1 MHVSFFTFALA
12 AAATGLEAIFGYP
25 AWLFERIGHPVTWMG
40 RLIAVLDHNLNR
52 DGDSSAIRY
61 AAGVLALLVLLLAT
75 AACVQALSFALFDLS
90 SLLSL
95 LGQFGSGVI
104 AFSCTALC
112 ASSCLAQRSLAEHVG
127 NVARGLET
135 GGVEAGRK
143 ALAHI
148 VGRDVEKLDAGG
160 IGRAAIESLAENFS
174 DGIVA
179 PAFWIAVL
187 GPFGGFL
194 YKAINTADSMI
205 GHRTNRHAAFG
216 FASAKLD
223 DLVNLVPARLAAAWI
238 CLAAGGNISAAC
250 RITWRD
256 ASGHP
261 SPNAGWP
268 EAAMAGALG
277 IRLGGPRTYAAR
289 KLDDAW
295 IGEGRSDLA
304 AADILR
310 ALQIYRRA
318 CAINFATLT
327 LIALLALIFIA
338 RG

>member
-1 MHVSFFTFALA
+1 MHLSFFTFALA
-12 AAATGLEAIFGYP
+12 LAATGFEAIFGYP
-25 AWLFERIGHPVTWMG
+25 AWLFERIGHPVIWMG
-40 RLIAVLDHNLNR
+40 RLIAALDRNLNR
-52 DGDSSAIRY
+52 DGDPPAARY
-61 AAGVLALLVLLLAT
+61 GAGVLALLVVLLAT
-75 AACVQALSFALFDLS
+75 AACTQALSFALFDL
-90 SLLSL
+90 
-95 LGQFGSGVI
+95 LGLFGSGVI
-104 AFSCTALC
+104 AFSCIALC

-127 NVARGLET
+127 NVARSLET
-135 GGVEAGRK
+135 GGIEAGRK

-148 VGRDVEKLDAGG
+148 VGRDVERLDEGG

-187 GPFGGFL
+187 GPAGGFL
-194 YKAINTADSMI
+194 HKAINTADSMI
-205 GHRTNRHAAFG
+205 GHRTERHAAFG

-223 DLVNLVPARLAAAWI
+223 DLVNLVPARLAATWI
-238 CLAAGGNISAAC
+238 CLAAGGTISAAW

-289 KLDDAW
+289 RLEDAW

-310 ALQIYRRA
+310 ALRVYRRA
-318 CAINFATLT
+318 CAVNFGA
-327 LIALLALIFIA
+327 LALIAVAALMFIA
-338 RG
+338 PG